1 MAYLEGKIK
10 GMPGTGEVLVK
21 LNLFCLLF
29 GCVCLEFCSTL
40 NIAFLEKYVEMR
52 ACHPFY
58 HLFFVG
64 VASKKKEKKKSATMT
79 GDKINTTVH

>member
-21 LNLFCLLF
+21 LNF
-29 GCVCLEFCSTL
+29 
-40 NIAFLEKYVEMR
+40 IAFLEKYVEMR
-52 ACHPFY
+52 ACHPFN
-58 HLFFVG
+58 HLFLLGFQ
-64 VASKKKEKKKSATMT
+64 KKKKKKKKSATMT